1 MPRGIR
7 SQLFFEFVR
16 ITFRKKLYLCSA
28 IGPITTEHHAKET
41 KWNEF
46 RDSPLAHEG
55 QRGQESA
62 LRAPAARATCH
73 HRRCENAGLP
83 RNTLTSVFNYFHT
96 ACAEF
101 LADGKRIKTPMG
113 VFSPRLALKRQITD
127 PADVHVEDVEWNGV
141 EFQPSQRFMD
151 EIMRWSR
158 GFKHEPFY
166 DKNAKAPT
174 EAQLQQALERSIAD
188 IGGHTTVSSFRFFA
202 GLTRH
207 SAQKYLNSLC
217 AGEHPQLARRLVGR
231 TFIYEKCGQ

>member
-1 MPRGIR
+1 MPRKLDGMN
-7 SQLFFEFVR
+7 FEIHPSPMKDSEGRNLLYVR
-16 ITFRKKLYLCSA
+16 PLQGQHITLSELD
-28 IGPITTEHHAKET
+28 EH
-41 KWNEF
+41 
-46 RDSPLAHEG
+46 
-55 QRGQESA
+55 
-62 LRAPAARATCH
+62 C
-73 HRRCENAGLP
+73 CEHAGLP
-83 RNTLTSVFNYFHT
+83 RNTLTSVFNYFLT

-101 LADGKRIKTPMG
+101 LADGQRIKTPMG
-113 VFSPRLALKRQITD
+113 VFSPRLSLKRQITD

-158 GFKHEPFY
+158 GFKHVPFY

-207 SAQKYLNSLC
+207 SAQKYLDSLC
-217 AGEHPQLARRLVGR
+217 AGDHPQLARRLVGR